1 MNDSSQPVLFFFGA
15 KWERQWVQS
24 PCELWVK
31 VSLGC
36 APVGMRYVC
45 VCAFICMYV
54 YIHVCE
60 ARALCTYYT
69 NALISMPGPCNLRIG
84 VAIESR
90 KITA

>member
-1 MNDSSQPVLFFFGA
+1 MTLLSLCCSLLGLSGSGNGWSHY
-15 KWERQWVQS
+15 
-24 PCELWVK
+24 
-31 VSLGC
+31 VSCGLGC
-36 APVGMRYVC
+36 LRVVPLLGCNMC

-60 ARALCTYYT
+60 ARALCTYHT